1 MRLKLSP
8 SGYLVPPLG
17 CGSLVEGSIGL
28 AQASGQT
35 AGTVVDI
42 VCNPLS
48 IGEIAVALVVLVDTA
63 VEEVADIVV
72 EVADIA
78 VGIGIVDQAWMPEM
92 PLLPAQML
100 LELWRDISQMDS
112 VRLDWLVEWMF
123 GLGNLS
129 RELVELFVHLYV

>member
-8 SGYLVPPLG
+8 SGSLVPLLG
-17 CGSLVEGSIGL
+17 SGSLVEGSTGL

-35 AGTVVDI
+35 AGAVMDI

-63 VEEVADIVV
+63 VEKVADIVV
-72 EVADIA
+72 D
-78 VGIGIVDQAWMPEM
+78 IGIVDQVWMPEM

-100 LELWRDISQMDS
+100 LELWRDISRMDS
-112 VRLDWLVEWMF
+112 ARLDWSVEWML
-123 GLGNLS
+123 GLGNLG
-129 RELVELFVHLYV
+129 RELVELFVYLCV

>member
-1 MRLKLSP
+1 MHLKLNP
-8 SGYLVPPLG
+8 SGSLVPPLG
-17 CGSLVEGSIGL
+17 SGSLAEGSIGL

-35 AGTVVDI
+35 AGAVVDI

-48 IGEIAVALVVLVDTA
+48 IGEIAVVLVVLVDI
-63 VEEVADIVV
+63 VDEEVADIVV

-78 VGIGIVDQAWMPEM
+78 VGIGIVDQVWMPGM

-123 GLGNLS
+123 GLGNLG
-129 RELVELFVHLYV
+129 RELVELFVHLCV

>member
-8 SGYLVPPLG
+8 SGSLVPLLG
-17 CGSLVEGSIGL
+17 SGSLVEGSTGL

-35 AGTVVDI
+35 AGAVVDV
-42 VCNPLS
+42 VCNLLS

-78 VGIGIVDQAWMPEM
+78 VGIGIVDQVWMPEM

-100 LELWRDISQMDS
+100 LELWRDISRMDS
-112 VRLDWLVEWMF
+112 ARLDWSVEWML
-123 GLGNLS
+123 GLGNLG
-129 RELVELFVHLYV
+129 RELVELFVYLCV